1 MDHAPTPTPRRTRR
15 SQTVPR
21 LAVQTTLR
29 TAFALSSLALIT
41 PSTPTHAQPVAAP
54 STSADLPAQLA
65 ALEVQLRDPKADP
78 ALRAQAAAQA
88 DDLRARLI
96 SAHPADPRIAGWL
109 ADRAAYQLDLA
120 AASGLDL
127 VCLFGLPTPAQAA
140 SVRPFAESALQF
152 AQQADQSAT
161 ASIAALEARLLDRAR
176 PPSPA
181 ELAAIES
188 RLATLVEI
196 EQARRIPTLRALAR
210 TLLAATTNDP
220 ARAAS
225 AAQDAV
231 RDLRPIAP
239 PTPEAKRA
247 HQIAMGAALLHSTA
261 GDHAGAA
268 ADLAHAQFRAI
279 ELAGADPDTA
289 LRARLGMI
297 RTGVLK
303 PHPAAPLEAEA
314 AAAFL
319 VHSSSRDLATRPQ
332 RIADAVRTLFA
343 TAPTAAEVAAGTPDT
358 RTLICDKI
366 ASILPRTVPIQS
378 LPPEA
383 AFCKA
388 VTLARAAKPE
398 DTRTRDEAVSLFTL
412 AADNPSA
419 APALR
424 CAARWERAVVL
435 AQALPTAHA
444 ASIPAAA
451 SPDELAAFDA
461 LARVFTE
468 DPACTE
474 SLAAARRTADTF
486 LRRNPP
492 GATVTPTSPD
502 WSPRKSVYRAALTL
516 LLERE
521 PDDRWRIEFI
531 RLAAADLAAP
541 AQADLAHAADAGA
554 LPAPFERA
562 ATLID
567 QLSTE
572 AARSAARPILADA
585 LAAYMDRRRST
596 LLALPAPETT
606 SAWKSLIP
614 AAARTLEWSRVND
627 PPRVPLYTL
636 TLGEARASIGDA
648 QALALL
654 APLSGTPIDQ
664 PDAPQFVRFRFAL
677 SKAQRLN
684 NEPAKAFTTLR
695 EAADRLEGAPGTTAR
710 DPAFWAAWAEMLT
723 ILQTLNTDG
732 SRSADIR
739 VQIQR
744 LELLDPALGGPPHAD
759 AIKKIRDSL
768 TRPG

>member
-1 MDHAPTPTPRRTRR
+1 MDHARTHAPPHLRRA
-15 SQTVPR
+15 QTFPR
-21 LAVQTTLR
+21 LAVRTTLR
-29 TAFALSSLALIT
+29 AALALSAWPLIA
-41 PSTPTHAQPVAAP
+41 PSAPAHAQPVAAP
-54 STSADLPAQLA
+54 SASTSADLPAQLV
-65 ALEVQLRDPKADP
+65 ALESQVNNPAADA

-96 SAHPADPRIAGWL
+96 AAHPADSRVAGWL

-120 AASGLDL
+120 ATSGLDL
-127 VCLFGLPTPAQAA
+127 VCLFGLPTPAQSAH
-140 SVRPFAESALQF
+140 VRPFAESALQL

-161 ASIAALEARLLDRAR
+161 ASISALEARLLDRAQ

-188 RLATLVEI
+188 RLATLVET

-210 TLLAATTNDP
+210 TLLAATSNDP
-220 ARAAS
+220 ARAA
-225 AAQDAV
+225 AIAQDAA
-231 RDLRPIAP
+231 RDLKPIVP
-239 PTPEAKRA
+239 PNPAAKRA
-247 HQIAMGAALLHSTA
+247 HQIALGAALLHSA
-261 GDHAGAA
+261 SGDRASEI
-268 ADLAHAQFRAI
+268 ADLAHAQFRDI
-279 ELAGADPDTA
+279 ELAGADPDTT

-303 PHPAAPLEAEA
+303 PNPSSPAAPLEVEA

-319 VHSSSRDLATRPQ
+319 VHSSSRDLVARPH

-343 TAPTAAEVAAGTPDT
+343 TAPTAAQVAAGAPDT
-358 RTLICDKI
+358 RMLICEKI

-398 DTRTRDEAVSLFTL
+398 DARTRDEAVSLFTL

-435 AQALPTAHA
+435 AQALPA
-444 ASIPAAA
+444 APTTTPAAA
-451 SPDELAAFDA
+451 SPEELAAFDA

-468 DPACTE
+468 DAACTE

-492 GATVTPTSPD
+492 GVATAPD
-502 WSPRKSVYRAALTL
+502 WSPRKSVYRAALAL
-516 LLERE
+516 LLDRE

-531 RLAAADLAAP
+531 RLAAADLSAP
-541 AQADLAHAADAGA
+541 VQVPDAGA

-572 AARSAARPILADA
+572 DARSAARPMLADA
-585 LAAYMDRRRST
+585 LAAYMDRRRTT
-596 LLALPAPETT
+596 LLALPAPEAT
-606 SAWKSLIP
+606 SAWKLFIP
-614 AAARTLEWSRVND
+614 ASAHALEWSRAND
-627 PPRVPLYTL
+627 PQRVPLHTL
-636 TLGEARASIGDA
+636 ALGEARAATGDP

-664 PDAPQFVRFRFAL
+664 PDGPQFIRFRFAL
-677 SKAQRLN
+677 SRAQRLN
-684 NEPAKAFTTLR
+684 NEHAKAFTTLR

-710 DPAFWAAWAEMLT
+710 DPAFWAAWAEMLA

-744 LELLDPALGGPPHAD
+744 LELLDPALGGPPHAE
-759 AIKKIRDSL
+759 AIKKIRDSVG
-768 TRPG
+768 R